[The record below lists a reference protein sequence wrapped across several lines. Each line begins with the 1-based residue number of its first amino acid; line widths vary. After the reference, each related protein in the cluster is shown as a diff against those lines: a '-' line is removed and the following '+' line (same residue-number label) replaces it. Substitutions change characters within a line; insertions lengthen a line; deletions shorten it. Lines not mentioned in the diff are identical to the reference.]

1 MIKIFIAA
9 MLSMLLV
16 GCGGGSGGGSNT
28 VIPQALTENDFAAD
42 PSARLAPGMVG
53 VTFLEPKDAAPATSG
68 DTGSPGTDE
77 IAFRIIE
84 QTTSTYAIDTAD
96 KTIEKI
102 TLIKSFGNEQL
113 FLINTAQPS
122 ATVTLEP
129 GDYKLVVYSGY
140 TMADAN
146 GQPNRAV
153 FLSNNTSTPA
163 PAALGAKNAL
173 DIVRGRDD
181 TVLDRFPGLTY
192 RDILIVTNKCRR
204 CNLSA
209 YKLFGLNLSGAD
221 LSEADLRLADLSRTN
236 LTNANLTEARLGGA
250 NLLRA
255 NLDGANLTKARLGG
269 ANLDSARLYKANLEG
284 AALDGARM
292 NRALLTEANLT
303 GLNMREMELD
313 GAILERANLT
323 RAKLYRA
330 SLIGATLSDAIL
342 VGADLVGADLSDAL
356 MDGANLSGANLFI
369 ANLVGTIL
377 PEANLSKAN
386 LSEANLSRANL
397 TDANL
402 AEANLTGAKL
412 TGAKLDRATWVDFRK
427 CADASVGECK

>member
-1 MIKIFIAA
+1 MTKIFIAA
-9 MLSMLLV
+9 VFLALV
-16 GCGGGSGGGSNT
+16 AGCGGGGSDS

-146 GQPNRAV
+146 SQPNRAV

-163 PAALGAKNAL
+163 PAALLEKNNAL
-173 DIVRGRDD
+173 DIVIGPNDRE
-181 TVLDRFPGLTY
+181 LDRFPGLTY